1 MWGTTKKSTKYDP
14 FYLLT
19 KFKVAD
25 VLARGN
31 ILLAKNPNNGVYLK
45 RHPND
50 LKRVNKG
57 ITFDKEK
64 NQKEEY
70 DNELWEGAFD
80 YVSQNVEYNDENS

>member
-1 MWGTTKKSTKYDP
+1 M
-14 FYLLT
+14 
-19 KFKVAD
+19 
-25 VLARGN
+25 
-31 ILLAKNPNNGVYLK
+31 
-45 RHPND
+45 
-50 LKRVNKG
+50 NKG